1 MNIKQR
7 EIRSKATL
15 QKGTIAHITNTSVWV
30 DFGYLRPIRLAFDK
44 FLELVH
50 CEQKV
55 EDEIR
60 RKMDEIRDIRIAD
73 EDT

>member
-1 MNIKQR
+1 MNLKQR

-30 DFGYLRPIRLAFDK
+30 DFGYLRPIRLTYDK
-44 FLELVH
+44 FLKLVL
-50 CEQKV
+50 CEQEV

-60 RKMDEIRDIRIAD
+60 RRIEDGLQDI
-73 EDT
+73 